1 MTTIAYANGVLAA
14 DSLATDDACA
24 LHVRKIIRLPKG
36 DMAGGAGELNEVVQA
51 LSWLAGGSDGDPPT
65 IAGSHILFTEAGVP
79 HLASCGWPGIALKG
93 AAAIGSGAQGALVAM
108 RLGYGA
114 KAAVEAVA
122 GIDTATGGEIDVL
135 VYQAPKKKGKK

>member
-1 MTTIAYANGVLAA
+1 MTTVAYADGVLAA

-51 LSWLAGGSDGDPPT
+51 LAWLAGGSDGDPPS
-65 IAGSHILFTEAGVP
+65 IASSHILFTEGGVP

-108 RLGYGA
+108 RLGRGA
-114 KAAVEAVA
+114 EAAVRAVA

-135 VYQAPKKKGKK
+135 AYEPPKKKRKS